1 MNLTPVIPQLAL
13 ASGLID
19 KIVYEDQYESAL
31 YLASDL
37 SMDNKLNYINIYDYA
52 EHVGHRPKIT
62 SGKNK
67 IAVIYA
73 EGEIIYGKGDKNFVG
88 QGTISKSLREAAQD
102 EQIKAIV
109 LRVNSPGGSA
119 LASDIMWREVE
130 LAKAKKPVYVSMGNY
145 AASGGYYIACGADKI
160 FAEPTTILAQ

>member
-1 MNLTPVIPQLAL
+1 M

-119 LASDIMWREVE
+119 LAQISCGVKLNWLRPRNQYMSQWVTMPPQEV
-130 LAKAKKPVYVSMGNY
+130 
-145 AASGGYYIACGADKI
+145 
-160 FAEPTTILAQ
+160 TI

>member
-1 MNLTPVIPQLAL
+1 MLVKALFQNL
-13 ASGLID
+13 
-19 KIVYEDQYESAL
+19 
-31 YLASDL
+31 
-37 SMDNKLNYINIYDYA
+37 YA
-52 EHVGHRPKIT
+52 
-62 SGKNK
+62 
-67 IAVIYA
+67 
-73 EGEIIYGKGDKNFVG
+73 
-88 QGTISKSLREAAQD
+88 EAAQD

-160 FAEPTTILAQ
+160 FAEPNTITGSIGVFGILPNIKNLANRWGINAEQVNTHKNSQGFSLFESPIRRIYKYYKRIH